1 MMVHRTVKIDFSPSS
16 TRQWAIYH
24 QSRAEA
30 ARLWNDLLERH
41 FRIRRAN
48 WKWPSKGRWEKWAKG
63 RYPHLHSQTVQ
74 QIISEFLEAVEAT
87 RRLRQNG
94 LADAK
99 YPWRKRNHRDI
110 PYTNQGA
117 RIREGF
123 LLLPNGLAGTLRI
136 KLPRIELPGRL
147 MEVRLCWHKVLLVFQ
162 CPDPP
167 RAALGPTIGVDLGVN
182 TLIAATD
189 GEKVVSVSGRALK
202 ADLRYRHKKLGRI
215 SGLQAKKTKRSRRW
229 RKLQKRK
236 ARMLAKSANRV
247 RDKIHKATRQ
257 IADEFPN
264 AQAYVGKPFND
275 AAQQMGRRQA
285 QTVASAANARII
297 AQLGYKLAGAI
308 EIDESYTSQT
318 CPVCGERSKHQRTY
332 RCPKCGLI
340 APRDI
345 VGCVNIRTKGMHACL
360 LSGQRV
366 PVVIKYKYPGKFP
379 GSSGG
384 HPASC
389 SLRVTEARS
398 PLL

>member
-1 MMVHRTVKIDFSPSS
+1 MAHRTLKIDFSPSS
-16 TRQWAIYH
+16 TRQWAIYQ

-41 FRIRRAN
+41 LRIRRAN
-48 WKWPSKGRWEKWAKG
+48 WKWPPKGRWEKWAKG
-63 RYPHLHSQTVQ
+63 RYPHLHSQSVQ

-87 RRLRQNG
+87 RRLRKNG
-94 LADAK
+94 FADAR
-99 YPWRKRNHRDI
+99 YPWRKHNHRDL

-117 RIREGF
+117 RIRDGF
-123 LLLPNGLAGTLRI
+123 LLLPNGKAGTLRI
-136 KLPRIELPGRL
+136 KLPEIELPGRL
-147 MEVRLCWHKVLLVFQ
+147 MEVRLCWHKVLLVLQ

-167 RAALGPTIGVDLGVN
+167 KEVLGPTIGVDLGVN
-182 TLIAATD
+182 TLMAATD
-189 GEKVVSVSGRALK
+189 GEKVVLVSGRALK
-202 ADLRYRHKKLGRI
+202 ADIRYRHKKLGRI
-215 SGLQAKKTKRSRRW
+215 SGLQAKKTKRSRGW

-247 RDKIHKATRQ
+247 RDKIHKATRK
-257 IADEFPN
+257 IADEFPKT
-264 AQAYVGKPFND
+264 QAYVGKPFNE
-275 AAQQMGRRQA
+275 AAQQMRRKQA

-332 RCPKCGLI
+332 CCPKCGLV
-340 APRDI
+340 APRDV
-345 VGCVNIRTKGMHACL
+345 VGCVNIRTKGMHNRL
-360 LSGQRV
+360 LSGQRM
-366 PVVIKYKYPGKFP
+366 PLVIKYKYPGKFP

-389 SLRVTEARS
+389 SLRVTEASS